1 MNNIEELNHSKKS
14 LDTGKFYLSNGWG
27 IIGFKSEVEFINN
40 RNAIK
45 FPKTVFGDEGSS
57 NLIKELNEAITPILK
72 KYSDLC
78 KQEMK
83 NQINGN

>member
-1 MNNIEELNHSKKS
+1 MNNIEELNHSKNS
-14 LDTGKFYLSNGWG
+14 LDTAKFYLSNGWG
-27 IIGFKSEVEFINN
+27 IISFKSDIAFVAN

-57 NLIKELNEAITPILK
+57 NLIKELNEAISPILK

-78 KQEMK
+78 KQELK
-83 NQINGN
+83 NQINND